1 MKFKLPRQLL
11 DIPIKKILSREMKSQ
26 GLNLATLP
34 KKYIKDLIEVMAII
48 EQDALPPHLVCKK
61 LPHNLGSGIFLHPD
75 SQPLLRGQVIS
86 FYAGE
91 VIILPQN
98 LPDDGGY
105 AFSLVEDMHLTK
117 KEQQDLDKSATY
129 HPKRLYSAK
138 LDAFKKGN
146 FTRFINHSDKPNVEA
161 QMLSIPKNSSKLASS
176 PCEIVYFVKKRIY
189 PGEQLLVCYEA
200 GGKTYWKPSKI
211 KPFLMTPKT
220 LQLDHHLKVKESLT

>member
-1 MKFKLPRQLL
+1 MRFKLPRQLL
-11 DIPIKKILSREMKSQ
+11 DDQIKKILYREMKSQ

-34 KKYIKDLIEVMAII
+34 KKYIQDLIKVMTTV
-48 EQDALPPHLVCKK
+48 EQKGLPSHLVCKK

-91 VIILPQN
+91 VMVLPQN

-117 KEQQDLDKSATY
+117 KEQHDLDKTATY
-129 HPKRLYSAK
+129 HPRRLYSAK

-146 FTRFINHSDKPNVEA
+146 FTRFINHSDTPNVEA
-161 QMLSIPKNSSKLASS
+161 QMLAIPKNFGKLTSS
-176 PCEIVYFVKKRIY
+176 PCEIIYFVKKRIY

-211 KPFLMTPKT
+211 KPFSMTSKT
-220 LQLDHHLKVKESLT
+220 FQLDHNLKVVTKTV